1 MYTLNSTPGQTLIS
15 FNRPM
20 ACLSWAPHNGGRRN
34 GISHI
39 LNRTLPRNELRTLP
53 QLQADLA
60 RNLRDSALNPAAVV
74 AMLTTVPQDYL
85 GLAERE
91 GSNEFMVTAA
101 CTVGLGNALA
111 PGEHAAYDEE
121 SGSQTYRAGTIN
133 IMVFINR
140 RLEECAAL
148 ELSNIIS
155 LSKAAVMADL
165 RLTGRRHGRLKLATG
180 TDCNAVCWDPDHG
193 VRLQYAGLHTRL
205 AELTANA
212 VRSAM
217 LKSLSLRLGLPD
229 QPESRLLTL
238 AHSRLTAS

>member
-1 MYTLNSTPGQTLIS
+1 MYTLNSTPGHTLIS
-15 FNRPM
+15 FDRPM
-20 ACLSWAPHNGGRRN
+20 ACLSWAPHNGGRRD

-53 QLQADLA
+53 LLQADLI
-60 RNLRDSALNPAAVV
+60 RDLSESELNPGTVV
-74 AMLTTVPQDYL
+74 AMLTTVPQEYL
-85 GLAERE
+85 GLATHE
-91 GSNEFMVTAA
+91 GSNGFKVTAA

-121 SGSQTYRAGTIN
+121 SGSQAYRTGTIN
-133 IMVFINR
+133 IMVLINR

-148 ELSNIIS
+148 ELSNTVS
-155 LSKAAVMADL
+155 LSKASVMADL
-165 RLTGRRHGRLKLATG
+165 GLTSRRHGRLKLATG
-180 TDCNAVCWDPDHG
+180 TDCNAVCWNPDH
-193 VRLQYAGLHTRL
+193 RISLQYAGLHTRL

-217 LKSLSLRLGLPD
+217 LASLALRLGLAD
-229 QPESRLLTL
+229 QPESSLLAL